1 MVPGMDEK
9 IIKQNILPQELAKT
23 LSHFTQREL
32 EKSPDDVVHSALRII
47 EGKGDFHKNIIMQME
62 KLPSNKE
69 FTEQLEKEVV
79 ILQDNPEI
87 KYEMLKEIGMG
98 GFARIYL
105 TKNKETGEH

>member
-1 MVPGMDEK
+1 MYEKNKEGFFEITCCVGSGRKTKFTLRYDMVPGMDEK

-32 EKSPDDVVHSALRII
+32 EKSPDDVVHSALRLI

-69 FTEQLEKEVV
+69 FTE
-79 ILQDNPEI
+79 
-87 KYEMLKEIGMG
+87 
-98 GFARIYL
+98 
-105 TKNKETGEH
+105 